1 MNIGHIAGNI
11 DFAQICLYI
20 FWLFFIG
27 LIFYLRQEDRRE
39 GYPLEYEPA
48 GTGPSPG
55 FLFIPPPK
63 TFHLPHGG
71 TAEAPSGKT
80 EQREMKIEKREV
92 WPGAPFV
99 PTGDPMVDGVGPASW
114 AERADTPD
122 LTAEGEPKIVPLR
135 AAKEYAPAEGET
147 DPRGMAVIAGDR
159 AEVGTVS
166 DLWIDKAEHLIRYL
180 EVQLAEGDR
189 KVLVPMTMADIKG
202 VVGKAA
208 GSVTVTS
215 IYGAHFAGVPKTARA
230 TQVTLLEEEKI
241 MAYYAG
247 GTLYADPKRQEP
259 LL

>member
-11 DFAQICLYI
+11 DFAQICLYL
-20 FWLFFIG
+20 FWLFFII

-39 GYPLEYEPA
+39 GYPLIAEPE
-48 GTGPSPG
+48 GQKPRG
-55 FLFIPPPK
+55 FFFIPEPK
-63 TFHLPHGG
+63 TFQLPHGG
-71 TAEAPSGKT
+71 TAEAPNFKL
-80 EQREMKIEKREV
+80 EEREMKIEKREV

-99 PTGDPMVDGVGPASW
+99 PTGNPMADGVGPASW

-135 AAKEYAPAEGET
+135 AAKEYATADGET
-147 DPRGMAVIAGDR
+147 DPRGLTVIAGDR

-166 DLWIDKAEHLIRYL
+166 DLWIDKSEHLIRYL
-180 EVQLAEGDR
+180 EVALADSDR
-189 KVLVPMTMADIKG
+189 KVLVPMTMADVKG
-202 VVGKAA
+202 PVGRAA

-215 IYGAHFAGVPKTARA
+215 IYGHHFEGVPKTARA

-241 MAYYAG
+241 MAYFAG
-247 GTLYADPKRQEP
+247 GTLYADPERQEP

>member
-1 MNIGHIAGNI
+1 MNIGNIAGNI

-20 FWLFFIG
+20 FWLFFIC

-39 GYPLEYEPA
+39 GYPLIAEPE
-48 GTGPSPG
+48 GQKPRG
-55 FLFIPPPK
+55 FFFIPDPK

-71 TAEAPSGKT
+71 TKQAPDFELEK
-80 EQREMKIEKREV
+80 REMKIEKREV

-99 PTGDPMVDGVGPASW
+99 PTGDPMADGVGPASW
-114 AERADTPD
+114 AERSDTPD

-135 AAKEYAPAEGET
+135 EAKDYEPAPGEA
-147 DPRGMAVIAGDR
+147 DPRGMVVIAGDR

-166 DLWIDKAEHLIRYL
+166 DLWVDKAEHLIRYL
-180 EVQLAEGDR
+180 EVSLSDNDR
-189 KVLVPMTMADIKG
+189 KVLVPMTMAGLVKPI
-202 VVGKAA
+202 GKAD
-208 GSVTVTS
+208 GRVHVNS
-215 IYGAHFAGVPKTARA
+215 IYGAHFANVPKTARA

-241 MAYYAG
+241 MAYFAG

>member
-1 MNIGHIAGNI
+1 MSFGHIAGSI

-20 FWLFFIG
+20 FWVFFIG

-39 GYPLEYEPA
+39 GYPLMAEPE
-48 GTGPSPG
+48 GQKSRG
-55 FLFIPPPK
+55 FLFIPEPK

-71 TAEAPSGKT
+71 TAEAPNFELEK
-80 EQREMKIEKREV
+80 REMNIEKREV

-114 AERADTPD
+114 AERSDTPD
-122 LTAEGEPKIVPLR
+122 LTAEGEPKIVPIR
-135 AAKEYAPAEGET
+135 AAKDYDVAEGET
-147 DPRGMAVIAGDR
+147 DPRGMEVIAGDN
-159 AEVGTVS
+159 AAVGTVS

-180 EVQLAEGDR
+180 EVTLVDGDR
-189 KVLVPMTMADIKG
+189 KVLVPMTMADVRKP
-202 VVGKAA
+202 VGKAS
-208 GSVTVTS
+208 GSVHVSS

-230 TQVTLLEEEKI
+230 TQITLLEEDKI
-241 MAYYAG
+241 MAYFAG

>member
-11 DFAQICLYI
+11 DFAQICLYL
-20 FWLFFIG
+20 FWLFFIV

-39 GYPLEYEPA
+39 GYPLIAEPE
-48 GTGPSPG
+48 GQKPRG
-55 FLFIPPPK
+55 FFFIPEPK
-63 TFHLPHGG
+63 TFQLPHGG
-71 TAEAPSGKT
+71 TAKAPNFEL

-114 AERADTPD
+114 AERADAPD

-135 AAKEYAPAEGET
+135 SAKEFAPAEGEI
-147 DPRGMAVIAGDR
+147 DLRGLVVIAGDS

-166 DLWIDKAEHLIRYL
+166 DLWIDKSEHLIRYL
-180 EVQLAEGDR
+180 EVALADSDR
-189 KVLVPMTMADIKG
+189 KVLVPMTMAD
-202 VVGKAA
+202 VRRPVGKAA
-208 GSVTVTS
+208 GSVSVTS
-215 IYGAHFAGVPKTARA
+215 IYGEHFAGVPKTARA
-230 TQVTLLEEEKI
+230 TQVTLLEEDKI